1 MIKIDKDIKQFKAC
15 GMYSE
20 VLIDN
25 DSLIFKG
32 KESYIYNNRKSF
44 SIHSLEDN
52 KIYEINRL
60 ENTMDAFIKK
70 DNNLIFLHIRNVE
83 DISNDR
89 VYFLCYDLKSK
100 SYVSVN
106 LNKILSKINVE
117 IFRNIKQ
124 SIQT

>member
-1 MIKIDKDIKQFKAC
+1 
-15 GMYSE
+15 
-20 VLIDN
+20 
-25 DSLIFKG
+25 
-32 KESYIYNNRKSF
+32 
-44 SIHSLEDN
+44 
-52 KIYEINRL
+52 
-60 ENTMDAFIKK
+60 MDAFIKK

-124 SIQT
+124 PIQT